1 MYIVQILL
9 PLSDNAGKPF
19 SGETLKSIH
28 RELASHFGGLTAYT
42 RAPAEGEWAREG
54 APAKDDIVVVEVMTD
69 ILDRD
74 WWRQFRERTESILQQ
89 DRLIV
94 RAHPIELL

>member
-1 MYIVQILL
+1 MYIVQVLL

-19 SGETLKSIH
+19 PVETLKDIH
-28 RELASHFGGLTAYT
+28 RELASRFGGLTAYT

-54 APAKDDIVVVEVMTD
+54 APARDDIVVVEVMTD

-74 WWRQFRERTESILQQ
+74 WWRRFRERTEHILQQ
-89 DRLIV
+89 DRLII
-94 RAHPIELL
+94 RAHPTEML